1 MIDIKEE
8 LSGNTYP
15 GRGIII
21 GKSDDGEKIVIGYF
35 IMGRSENSRNRIFV
49 AEGADLKTKA
59 FDESKLQDPS
69 LIIYAPVREIGEQ
82 QLSQTA
88 TRRILFV
95 ILFLREN
102 PLRTL

>member
-1 MIDIKEE
+1 MMARK
-8 LSGNTYP
+8 Y
-15 GRGIII
+15 
-21 GKSDDGEKIVIGYF
+21 VIGYF

-69 LIIYAPVREIGEQ
+69 LIIYAPVREIGETTVVTNGD
-82 QLSQTA
+82 QTD
-88 TRRILFV
+88 TVV

>member
-35 IMGRSENSRNRIFV
+35 IMGRSENSRNRILLLRV
-49 AEGADLKTKA
+49 QTLK
-59 FDESKLQDPS
+59 L
-69 LIIYAPVREIGEQ
+69 R
-82 QLSQTA
+82 LSMNQSFKTH
-88 TRRILFV
+88 L
-95 ILFLREN
+95 
-102 PLRTL
+102 